1 MDFLIPGIRESSA
14 CIATGGRLILAGDS
28 VSESEAVGSRFLEI
42 SWASGTVRRSL
53 PGYTA
58 LSLED
63 VGDIRHARV
72 TSSR

>member
-1 MDFLIPGIRESSA
+1 M
-14 CIATGGRLILAGDS
+14 ATGGRLILAGDS

-42 SWASGTVRRSL
+42 SWASGTVRGSL
-53 PGYTA
+53 PGYAA

-63 VGDIRHARV
+63 VGNVRHSRV

>member
-1 MDFLIPGIRESSA
+1 M
-14 CIATGGRLILAGDS
+14 AGDS

-42 SWASGTVRRSL
+42 SWASGTVRGSL
-53 PGYTA
+53 PGYAA

-63 VGDIRHARV
+63 VGNVRHSRV